1 MALKELLTDLTQG
14 LASYPNHNTPS
25 TSGGFN
31 YGSSTSIFDNKIF
44 RQREINYK
52 NRGSR
57 QDNPVPL
64 IPQLLPGVNQ
74 EPSNSILY
82 LDDSPDG
89 FLRGG
94 IMNTVKRAAFDNIR
108 MNRFFKTGEGISFIE
123 VQKSL
128 QKTNPII
135 QEGGGN
141 LNNAFEDILNMGL
154 GTNSTTH
161 NTNRIFNEGNLI
173 KQISEGGFTGVYYN
187 RAGTNPTIQAEDQNK
202 YFETHKPGRNFD
214 ANKMGEFNKQGGL
227 KSGNRLVSLG
237 KKLDIGLRGYNKKND
252 VFVGLNFAMDGQ
264 ESLMHQQLGF
274 DVGDLMDTWSSIKA
288 GFNNFMSNPL
298 ESLSQ
303 PGPFSKNQEIGFK
316 PGENVIYQYSG
327 GPGST
332 YGIGDT
338 ILYRY
343 ERTSGDYDH
352 QGHPLS
358 IRTYNKHKHVS
369 ILGSE
374 IQFFNQG
381 GTFDTSAGL
390 DYLADTFNNNLFG
403 GNNILGQNGLLF
415 GNNFSLNEPSQILS
429 GLANQVLGENTV
441 DFIKNLF
448 SGELGNPLGGP
459 KIIGSYLV
467 GEIQLIDG
475 RLIYDPTMK
484 GSINGAPTSGFI
496 GHIYTNSDG
505 RGQGNKPGDI
515 AETIDLGNVNK
526 LPPGVGKIISAYANI
541 NRNDLLTG
549 VKSYD
554 SRYRPTLSEI
564 IAPYSGKG
572 KTIKVAKGVDGNY
585 TRESRLGM
593 GNPGSHL
600 ASAGID
606 QINAFDIHTVEGDNY
621 SGAEYRDLVRFRFE
635 AVQTDNPSA
644 SDVMV
649 FRAFL
654 DNFGDNFSSQ
664 WNSFKYNGRGEE
676 MFTYGGFKRSF
687 KFNFKVAAQSRE
699 EMKPLY
705 RKLNYLVSNLAPDY
719 ANNGRMR
726 APYIKLCIGAYMDRT
741 PGFLTSMNISWQKDY
756 PWEIAIDSPEGGV
769 DTSMHVLPH
778 VLDVSCGFTPI
789 HDFVPRKS
797 VEESPFIIPG
807 KDSGLNY
814 NSKGELVPGRRWL
827 SGDNSAFEPKTPILP
842 PVDTGEGTTTDT
854 NVVTTDNKTGTGVDN
869 NSTSDNLKTQG
880 ESGLNNQQRLTLLK
894 SAADKIKLNLLVPLD
909 QFGIINASE
918 TLDLDGDGVVDTTI
932 SISISYNPKG
942 EKDVTTTINQ
952 TVEWKDGKLT
962 QEMEQELAEYVNNL
976 YN

>member
-44 RQREINYK
+44 RQRGITYK

-141 LNNAFEDILNMGL
+141 LNNVFEDVLNMGL
-154 GTNSTTH
+154 GTNSTSH
-161 NTNRIFNEGNLI
+161 NTNRTFNEGNLI

-187 RAGTNPTIQAEDQNK
+187 RAGANPTIQADEQNK
-202 YFETHKPGRNFD
+202 YFESHKPGRNFD

-237 KKLDIGLRGYNKKND
+237 KKLDVGLRTGVNGNH
-252 VFVGLNFAMDGQ
+252 GINFAMDGQ
-264 ESLMHQQLGF
+264 ESLMHQAVGF
-274 DVGDLMDTWSSIKA
+274 DVGDIMDTWSSLKA

-303 PGPFSKNQEIGFK
+303 PGPFSPNQEIGFK

-332 YGIGDT
+332 YGVGDT

-358 IRTYNKHKHVS
+358 IETYNKHKHTT
-369 ILGSE
+369 IIGNEL
-374 IQFFNQG
+374 IFFNKDG
-381 GTFDTSAGL
+381 SLNSDVAL
-390 DYLADTFNNNLFG
+390 NYLADTFNDNLFG
-403 GNNILGQNGLLF
+403 GNNILGENGLLF
-415 GNNFSLNEPSQILS
+415 GDNFNLNSPSNILS
-429 GLANQVLGENTV
+429 GLANQVFGEDTV
-441 DFIKNLF
+441 NFVTDLF
-448 SGELGNPLGGP
+448 NGGGVGNPTQGP
-459 KIIGSYLV
+459 VTIGSYIIND
-467 GEIQLIDG
+467 IQLIDG
-475 RLIYDPTMK
+475 SRRKDPILNK
-484 GSINGAPTSGFI
+484 SINGFPTSGFI
-496 GHIYTNSDG
+496 EGYSSPTG
-505 RGQGNKPGDI
+505 KGFGNKPDDVALSIENGLSD
-515 AETIDLGNVNK
+515 N
-526 LPPGVGKIISAYANI
+526 LPLGVGKVISHYATMGHYNPQ
-541 NRNDLLTG
+541 
-549 VKSYD
+549 YQ
-554 SRYRPTLSEI
+554 PTLSEI

-593 GNPGSHL
+593 GNPGLHL

-606 QINAFDIHTVEGDNY
+606 QINALDIHTVDGDNY

-635 AVQTDNPSA
+635 AIQTDNPSA

-664 WNSFKYNGRGEE
+664 WNAFKYNGRGEE
-676 MFTYGGFKRSF
+676 FFTYGGFKRSF

-726 APYIKLCIGAYMDRT
+726 APYIKLCVGAYMDRT
-741 PGFLTSMNISWQKDY
+741 PGFLTSMNISWKKDY

-807 KDSGLNY
+807 KDSGLN
-814 NSKGELVPGRRWL
+814 KGKPERRWL
-827 SGDNSAFEPKTPILP
+827 SGDNSEFEPKTPILP

-894 SAADKIKLNLLVPLD
+894 SAADRIATNLLIPLD
-909 QFGIINASE
+909 QAGTVNSFE
-918 TLDLDGDGVVDTTI
+918 VLDLDGDGNIDTKI
-932 SISISYNPKG
+932 FIEVSYNPKG
-942 EKDVTTTINQ
+942 EK
-952 TVEWKDGKLT
+952 TVNVKLDQLAEWKDGKLT